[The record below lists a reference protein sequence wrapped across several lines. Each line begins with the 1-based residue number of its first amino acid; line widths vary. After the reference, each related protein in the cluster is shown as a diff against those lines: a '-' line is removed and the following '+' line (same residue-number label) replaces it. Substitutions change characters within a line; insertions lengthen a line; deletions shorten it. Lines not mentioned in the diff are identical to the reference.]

1 MTVYA
6 DLLFFVNFLFDAE
19 ILLILLKLS
28 SRKIPVGRLVLSAC
42 MGGVQSI
49 FAFVPYFRILCLPP
63 ARLAAAF
70 VMAYTVLYPC
80 RLRAALRG
88 GAILLACAF
97 ALSGAVNF
105 LHAKTVY
112 AVLLPVPVYIILSAV
127 KKETAKKYTEVL
139 LEYGNKCVALEGFY
153 DSGNMMT
160 YNGTPVLLGSKKV
173 FCSLFGAGFSINAV
187 SEWVD
192 ARDLR
197 IVPYTSL
204 GGNGTALGVRLD
216 RVTAGEHCFEN
227 AVLAYF
233 DGKFENDL
241 ILNGIMT

>member
-28 SRKIPVGRLVLSAC
+28 SRKIPIVRLVLSAC

-70 VMAYTVLYPC
+70 AMAYTVLYPC
-80 RLRAALRG
+80 RFQSALRG
-88 GAILLACAF
+88 GITLLACAF

-105 LHAKTVY
+105 LHIKTVY
-112 AVLLPVPVYIILSAV
+112 AILMPVPIYIILSTV
-127 KKETAKKYTEVL
+127 KRETAKKYIDVSI
-139 LEYGNKCVALEGFY
+139 EYGNKCVTLEGFY

-160 YNGTPVLLGSKKV
+160 YNGMPVLLGSKKV
-173 FCSLFGAGFSINAV
+173 FCRLFGEGFSINAV

-192 ARDLR
+192 AKDLR
-197 IVPYTSL
+197 IVPYTAL
-204 GGNGTALGVRLD
+204 GGNGTALGVRID
-216 RVTAGEHCFEN
+216 KVTAGKRCYEN

-233 DGKFENDL
+233 DNEFENDL